1 MKGAVTAKKKK
12 KNGTMGRS
20 APDPCQ
26 DLQAGT
32 HLLGVRKEP
41 REPPATP
48 QNLNRNGASEIR
60 AQLTSLQGSPG
71 LEGEGS
77 GILIVLQENA
87 RLPWLLRGRGKEDA
101 TVSPEVYFSGRLLPW
116 EGGWRLAGCL
126 PSHPWYCR
134 SPFR

>member
-12 KNGTMGRS
+12 KDGTMGRS

-32 HLLGVRKEP
+32 HLLGVGTEP
-41 REPPATP
+41 WEPPAKL

-71 LEGEGS
+71 PEREGF
-77 GILIVLQENA
+77 GILIVLQESA
-87 RLPWLLRGRGKEDA
+87 PMPWLLRGRGEEDA
-101 TVSPEVYFSGRLLPW
+101 TISPEISQAAPSGGRGAGGLLAASP
-116 EGGWRLAGCL
+116 
-126 PSHPWYCR
+126 PTWYC
-134 SPFR
+134 